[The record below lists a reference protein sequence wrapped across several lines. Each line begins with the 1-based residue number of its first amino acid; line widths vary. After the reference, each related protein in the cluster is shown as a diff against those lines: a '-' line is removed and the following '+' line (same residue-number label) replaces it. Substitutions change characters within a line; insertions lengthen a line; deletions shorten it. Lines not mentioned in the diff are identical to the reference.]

1 MRSALLE
8 EMNKMVKR
16 IVENEQEAIK
26 LSSSI
31 EQIKLEIKKKQ
42 DNNAKSYLQK

>member
-1 MRSALLE
+1 MRTALLE

-26 LSSSI
+26 LSTSI
-31 EQIKLEIKKKQ
+31 DEKKQ
-42 DNNAKSYLQK
+42 EIEKIKNTKSCISKK